1 MTMKIGMLGVAHA
14 HANAYVGAAEGV
26 EDAAV
31 VAVADDDKARGQE
44 FADRHDIEYGPTAD
58 VLDQVDIGV
67 VCAANADHRE
77 WVEQAAEAGVDVL
90 CEKPLATTAEDG
102 QAMVEA
108 CEETGVTL
116 GVAMP
121 VRFNE
126 PIRHA
131 KAAYE
136 DGELGDLQAIIG
148 TNLLTWM
155 AAGSWITDPE
165 QAGGGAITDH
175 TVHVVDLARWITGQE
190 VTEVYAESGT
200 LFNDELDVEDVD
212 LLSMELEDGTPFTHD
227 GSWCQPDTWDFWGD
241 VTMRLIGT
249 EKVIEVDCFDRTL
262 KQTTAEDGIWQVDWG
277 ENMNEGMVRD
287 FVEAVREGREPEVSG
302 AEGLKEVKV
311 VEAAYESVES
321 GGPVEISY
329 D

>member
-1 MTMKIGMLGVAHA
+1 MTLEIGMLGVAHA

-26 EDAAV
+26 EDATV
-31 VAVADDDKARGQE
+31 VAVADDDEERGRS
-44 FADRHDIEYGPTAD
+44 FADRHGIMYGPTAEVLERVD
-58 VLDQVDIGV
+58 VGV

-77 WVEQAAEAGVDVL
+77 WVGRAAEAGVDVL
-90 CEKPLATTAEDG
+90 CEKPLATNAEDG
-102 QAMVEA
+102 RAMVDA
-108 CEETGVTL
+108 CEEAGVTL

-131 KAAYE
+131 KAAHE
-136 DGELGDLQAIIG
+136 EEELGDLHGIVG
-148 TNLLTWM
+148 TNLLQWM
-155 AAGSWITDPE
+155 AAGSWITDPDRS
-165 QAGGGAITDH
+165 GGGAIMDH

-190 VTEVYAESGT
+190 VIEVYAESGT
-200 LFNDELDVEDVD
+200 LFNEELEVEDVD

-241 VTMRLIGT
+241 VTVRLIGT
-249 EKVIEVDCFDRTL
+249 EQVIEVDCFDRTF
-262 KQTTAEDGIWQVDWG
+262 KQTTADDGIQSVEWG
-277 ENMNEGMVRD
+277 EDMNEAMVRD

-302 AEGLKEVKV
+302 AEGVKEVKV
-311 VEAAYESVES
+311 VEAAYESFET
-321 GGPVEISY
+321 GGPVGIRY

>member
-14 HANAYVGAAEGV
+14 HANAYVGAAEAA

-31 VAVADDDKARGQE
+31 VAVADDDAERGQE
-44 FADRHDIEYGPTAD
+44 FAERHDVEYDATAD
-58 VLDQVDIGV
+58 VLERIDAGV

-77 WVEQAAEAGVDVL
+77 WVERAAEAGVHVL
-90 CEKPLATTAEDG
+90 CEKPLATNAEDG

-108 CEETGVTL
+108 CEEAGVTL

-121 VRFNE
+121 VRYNE

-131 KAAYE
+131 RAAYE
-136 DGELGDLQAIIG
+136 AGELGELQAIVG
-148 TNLLTWM
+148 TNLLQWM

-165 QAGGGAITDH
+165 QAGGGAIMDH

-190 VTEVYAESGT
+190 VTEVYTESGT
-200 LFNDELDVEDVD
+200 LFNDDLEVEDVD

-249 EKVIEVDCFDRTL
+249 EKVMEVDCFDRTL
-262 KQTTAEDGIWQVDWG
+262 KQTTAEDGIRSVDWG
-277 ENMNEGMVRD
+277 EDMNEGMVRD

-311 VEAAYESVES
+311 VEAAYESFET
-321 GGPVEISY
+321 GGPVGISY

>member
-1 MTMKIGMLGVAHA
+1 MTLEIGMLGVAHN
-14 HANAYVGAAEGV
+14 HANAYVGAAGGV

-44 FADRHDIEYGPTAD
+44 FADRHDIEYGPTDD
-58 VLDQVDIGV
+58 VLEQVDIGV

-77 WVEQAAEAGVDVL
+77 WVERAAEAGVDVL

-102 QAMVEA
+102 QAMVDA
-108 CEETGVTL
+108 CEEAGVTL

-131 KAAYE
+131 RAAYE
-136 DGELGDLQAIIG
+136 AGELGDLQAIIG

-165 QAGGGAITDH
+165 QAGGGAIMDH

-200 LFNDELDVEDVD
+200 LFNEELDVEDVD

-287 FVEAVREGREPEVSG
+287 FVEAVREGRAPEVSG

-311 VEAAYESVES
+311 VEAAYESFET
-321 GGPVEISY
+321 GGPVEIRY